1 MLTLYYSPGA
11 CSLASHVTLEEAGA
25 PYEAKVIST
34 AKGEQKTP
42 EYLAINPRGK
52 VPALRADNDVITE
65 NVAILSYVARA
76 FPDAKLLPQD
86 PLEEARCLS
95 TMAWLSNTVHPGFT
109 RVFRPERFASEPSAH
124 EAVKASGRDA
134 FWASLQEIDALLAG
148 KTWLM
153 GDRYSACDP
162 YALVFYG
169 WGKRIELPVET
180 LTNYTAWKDRM
191 LARKAVRIVLER
203 EKSILLPQA
212 TAA

>member
-11 CSLASHVTLEEAGA
+11 CSLASHVALEEAGA

-52 VPALRADNDVITE
+52 VPALRADNDVVTE

-76 FPDAKLLPQD
+76 FPDAKLLPHD

-109 RVFRPERFASEPSAH
+109 RVFRPERFAAEPSAH
-124 EAVKASGRDA
+124 EAVKSSGRDA
-134 FWASLQEIDALLAG
+134 FWASLQEIDGLSPGNLADG
-148 KTWLM
+148 RSL
-153 GDRYSACDP
+153 
-162 YALVFYG
+162 
-169 WGKRIELPVET
+169 
-180 LTNYTAWKDRM
+180 
-191 LARKAVRIVLER
+191 
-203 EKSILLPQA
+203 
-212 TAA
+212 